1 MTAVTA
7 PARLA
12 RREAVLWQLARLE
25 IRRYLRHPLY
35 LLGVALLLLSV
46 AGMVASSGSDQSPLS
61 APIAPAFLMGVFGVV
76 VAAQLAASGRRLGR
90 GAGAVPLPER
100 TRSLALAVAFVVPVL
115 TAAAWLATFLVI
127 YHVNPPA
134 DGVWWFGPL
143 SSGHVLSML
152 VGTTVVSAFGGPAL
166 GMLVARWV
174 RWRPAPLV
182 AAVLL
187 VVAGMLTQ
195 SSDTFP
201 RTVGLLMPWTQWS
214 AGVTD
219 GRAVYYGGSPQW
231 WLLYAL
237 ALCVLAVVAAMYRDP
252 DADRP
257 RYRVAA
263 AVVVLVAV
271 VSVSLAATTGVD
283 HTRYLPVTT
292 ASGS

>member
-1 MTAVTA
+1 MTAATA

-12 RREAVLWQLARLE
+12 RREAVPWQLARLE

-35 LLGVALLLLSV
+35 LIGVVLLLLSV
-46 AGMVASSGSDQSPLS
+46 GGMVGAGSDQSPLS

-100 TRSLALAVAFVVPVL
+100 TRTLALAVAFVVPVL

-127 YHVNPPA
+127 YHVNPPGE
-134 DGVWWFGPL
+134 GVWWFGPL

-152 VGTTVVSAFGGPAL
+152 LGTTAVSAFGGPAL
-166 GMLVARWV
+166 GTLVTRWV

-182 AAVLL
+182 VAVLL

-195 SSDTFP
+195 SSDSFP

-252 DADRP
+252 EADRP
-257 RYRVAA
+257 RYRVVA

-283 HTRYLPVTT
+283 HTRYLPVPT
-292 ASGS
+292 APGS

>member
-1 MTAVTA
+1 
-7 PARLA
+7 
-12 RREAVLWQLARLE
+12 
-25 IRRYLRHPLY
+25 
-35 LLGVALLLLSV
+35 
-46 AGMVASSGSDQSPLS
+46 
-61 APIAPAFLMGVFGVV
+61 VV
-76 VAAQLAASGRRLGR
+76 
-90 GAGAVPLPER
+90 
-100 TRSLALAVAFVVPVL
+100 
-115 TAAAWLATFLVI
+115 
-127 YHVNPPA
+127 
-134 DGVWWFGPL
+134 
-143 SSGHVLSML
+143 
-152 VGTTVVSAFGGPAL
+152 
-166 GMLVARWV
+166 
-174 RWRPAPLV
+174 
-182 AAVLL
+182 AVLL

-195 SSDTFP
+195 SSDSFP

-252 DADRP
+252 DADCP

>member
-1 MTAVTA
+1 MTAATA

-35 LLGVALLLLSV
+35 LLGAVVLLLSV
-46 AGMVASSGSDQSPLS
+46 GGMLGSGSDQSPLS

-76 VAAQLAASGRRLGR
+76 VGAQLAASGRRLGH

-115 TAAAWLATFLVI
+115 TAAAWLAAFLVV
-127 YHVNPPA
+127 YHVHPPA

-143 SSGHVLSML
+143 SAGHVLSML

-166 GMLVARWV
+166 GLVLARWV

-219 GRAVYYGGSPQW
+219 GRAVYFGGSPQW
-231 WLLYAL
+231 WLVYAV
-237 ALCVLAVVAAMYRDP
+237 ALCALAVVAAMYRDP
-252 DADRP
+252 DADHR
-257 RYRVAA
+257 RYRVVAA
-263 AVVVLVAV
+263 LVVVVAA